1 MRDLYTYVILVAAA
15 FLAGCSKDDPSF
27 GDMSG
32 NMIYWSV
39 DSVEG
44 LRATKSLIN
53 SYDALVRSCTPAEDG
68 GEGGSISVWAD
79 YTIDNDGVA
88 ETTKDVFSGTSII
101 YQDKVGGNPHSSWNY
116 KGADLY
122 WSLGG
127 NYKFRAYYPT
137 DADAKGADDTDG
149 IQLGDGCNATVFQ
162 MNYNTMMTQE
172 DLLVAYNTIDTRS
185 WNLSHPVPLNF
196 KHALSALQFRFQL
209 INTPGQEYLDSD
221 YLTSVWIEN
230 MVDES
235 EKPFT
240 SIGGLVY
247 GNEGEGNEEKLGWTE
262 NKWRNPGDK
271 LYEWVNDGVLME
283 NRLEGSTVNTT
294 QAVAYTAAGTTSGQ
308 MFTGNDGF
316 LLVIP
321 QRSEG
326 NVKLFFTT
334 SHGGDTEYSITIPKI
349 TGTDLNGPSETG
361 EYFIPGYR
369 YIYTISITKTDIRL
383 LLTIRPWNKL
393 DSSYSYNFG

>member
-1 MRDLYTYVILVAAA
+1 MNRTLLYIVLLSAA
-15 FLAGCSKDDPSF
+15 LLSGCGREDMPSAEI
-27 GDMSG
+27 SG
-32 NMIYWSV
+32 QRIWWNV

-53 SYDALVRSCTPAEDG
+53 SYDALVDACKPEGDG
-68 GEGGSISVWAD
+68 GDGGSISVWAD
-79 YTIDNDGVA
+79 YTIEN
-88 ETTKDVFSGTSII
+88 ETTKNVFEGTSII

-116 KGADLY
+116 KGNDIY

-127 NYKFRAYYPT
+127 QYKFRAYYPT
-137 DADAKGADDTDG
+137 DADDNGANDTDG

-162 MNYNTMMTQE
+162 MNYNTMMTQK

-196 KHALSALQFRFQL
+196 RHALSALQFRFQL

-230 MVDES
+230 IVDES

-283 NRLEGSTVNTT
+283 NRQEGGTVETT
-294 QAVAYTAAGTTSGQ
+294 QAVAYTATGTTEGH
-308 MFTGNDGF
+308 MFTDNDGF

-349 TGTDLNGPSETG
+349 TGTDQNGPSETG

>member
-1 MRDLYTYVILVAAA
+1 MNRTLLYIVLLSAA
-15 FLAGCSKDDPSF
+15 LLSGCGREDMPSAEIS
-27 GDMSG
+27 DQRIWW
-32 NMIYWSV
+32 NV

-53 SYDALVRSCTPAEDG
+53 SYDALVDACKPEGDG
-68 GEGGSISVWAD
+68 GDGGSISVWAD
-79 YTIDNDGVA
+79 YTIEN
-88 ETTKDVFSGTSII
+88 ETTKNVFEGTSII

-116 KGADLY
+116 KGNDIY

-127 NYKFRAYYPT
+127 QYKFRAYYPT
-137 DADAKGADDTDG
+137 DADNKGANDTDG

-334 SHGGDTEYSITIPKI
+334 SHGGDTKYSITIPKV
-349 TGTDLNGPSETG
+349 TGTDRNGPSETG

>member
-1 MRDLYTYVILVAAA
+1 MNRTLLYIVLLSAAV
-15 FLAGCSKDDPSF
+15 LSGCGREDMPSAEI
-27 GDMSG
+27 SG
-32 NMIYWSV
+32 QRIWWNV

-53 SYDALVRSCTPAEDG
+53 SYDALVDACKPEGDG
-68 GEGGSISVWAD
+68 GDGGSISVWAD
-79 YTIDNDGVA
+79 YTIEN
-88 ETTKDVFSGTSII
+88 ETTKNVFEGTSII

-116 KGADLY
+116 KGNDIY

-127 NYKFRAYYPT
+127 QYKFRAYYPT
-137 DADAKGADDTDG
+137 DADDNGANDTDG

-162 MNYNTMMTQE
+162 MNYNTMMTQK

-196 KHALSALQFRFQL
+196 RHALSALQFRFQL
-209 INTPGQEYLDSD
+209 INIPGQEYLDSD

-230 MVDES
+230 IVDES

-283 NRLEGSTVNTT
+283 NRQEGGTVETT
-294 QAVAYTAAGTTSGQ
+294 QAVAYTATGTTEGH
-308 MFTGNDGF
+308 MFTDNDGF

-383 LLTIRPWNKL
+383 LLTIKPWNKL

>member
-1 MRDLYTYVILVAAA
+1 MNRTLLYIVLLSAAV
-15 FLAGCSKDDPSF
+15 LSGCGREDMPSA
-27 GDMSG
+27 DISG
-32 NMIYWSV
+32 QRIWWNV

-53 SYDALVRSCTPAEDG
+53 SYDALVDACKPEGDG
-68 GEGGSISVWAD
+68 GDGGSISVWAD
-79 YTIDNDGVA
+79 YTIEN
-88 ETTKDVFSGTSII
+88 ETTKNVFEGTSII

-116 KGADLY
+116 KGNDIY

-127 NYKFRAYYPT
+127 QYKFRAYYPT
-137 DADAKGADDTDG
+137 DADNKGANDTDG

-162 MNYNTMMTQE
+162 MNYNTMMTQK

-196 KHALSALQFRFQL
+196 RHALSALQFRFQL
-209 INTPGQEYLDSD
+209 INIPGQEYLDSD

-230 MVDES
+230 IVDES

-283 NRLEGSTVNTT
+283 NRQEGGTVETT
-294 QAVAYTAAGTTSGQ
+294 QAVAYTATGTTEGQ
-308 MFTGNDGF
+308 MFTDNDGF

-349 TGTDLNGPSETG
+349 TGTDQNGPSGTG

-383 LLTIRPWNKL
+383 LLTIKPWNKL

>member
-1 MRDLYTYVILVAAA
+1 MNRTLLYIVLLSAA
-15 FLAGCSKDDPSF
+15 LLSGCGREDMPSAEIS
-27 GDMSG
+27 DQRIWW
-32 NMIYWSV
+32 NV

-53 SYDALVRSCTPAEDG
+53 SYDALVDACKPEGDG
-68 GEGGSISVWAD
+68 GDGGSISVWAD
-79 YTIDNDGVA
+79 YTIEN
-88 ETTKDVFSGTSII
+88 ETTKNVFEGTSII

-116 KGADLY
+116 KGNDIY

-127 NYKFRAYYPT
+127 QYKFRAYYPT
-137 DADAKGADDTDG
+137 DADNKGANDTDG

-162 MNYNTMMTQE
+162 MNYNTMMTQK

-196 KHALSALQFRFQL
+196 RHALSALQFRFQL

-230 MVDES
+230 IVDES

-283 NRLEGSTVNTT
+283 NRQEGGTVETT
-294 QAVAYTAAGTTSGQ
+294 QAVAYTATGTTEGQ
-308 MFTGNDGF
+308 MFTDNDGF

-383 LLTIRPWNKL
+383 LLTIKPWNKL

>member
-1 MRDLYTYVILVAAA
+1 MNRTLLYIVLLSAA
-15 FLAGCSKDDPSF
+15 LLSGCGREDMPSAEI
-27 GDMSG
+27 SG
-32 NMIYWSV
+32 QRIWWNV

-53 SYDALVRSCTPAEDG
+53 SYDALVDACKPEGDG
-68 GEGGSISVWAD
+68 GDGGSISVWAD
-79 YTIDNDGVA
+79 YTIEN
-88 ETTKDVFSGTSII
+88 ETTKNVFEGTSII

-116 KGADLY
+116 KGNDIY

-127 NYKFRAYYPT
+127 QYKFRAYYPT
-137 DADAKGADDTDG
+137 DADDNGANDTDG

-162 MNYNTMMTQE
+162 MNYNTMMTQK

-196 KHALSALQFRFQL
+196 RHALSALQFRFQL

-230 MVDES
+230 IVDES

-283 NRLEGSTVNTT
+283 NRQEGGTVETT
-294 QAVAYTAAGTTSGQ
+294 QAVAYTATGTTEGQ
-308 MFTGNDGF
+308 MFTDNDGF

-349 TGTDLNGPSETG
+349 TGTDQNGPSETG

-383 LLTIRPWNKL
+383 LLTIKPWNKL

>member
-1 MRDLYTYVILVAAA
+1 MNRTLLYIILLSAA
-15 FLAGCSKDDPSF
+15 LLSGCGSEDMPSAET
-27 GDMSG
+27 SG
-32 NMIYWSV
+32 QRIWWNV

-53 SYDALVRSCTPAEDG
+53 SYDALVDACKPEGDG
-68 GEGGSISVWAD
+68 GDGGSISVWAD
-79 YTIDNDGVA
+79 YTIEN
-88 ETTKDVFSGTSII
+88 ETTKNVFEGTSII

-116 KGADLY
+116 KGNDIY

-127 NYKFRAYYPT
+127 QYKFRAYYPT
-137 DADAKGADDTDG
+137 DADNKGANDTDG

-162 MNYNTMMTQE
+162 MNYNTMMTQK

-196 KHALSALQFRFQL
+196 RHALSALQFRFQL

-221 YLTSVWIEN
+221 YLTSVWMEN
-230 MVDES
+230 TVTS
-235 EKPFT
+235 EEEPFT
-240 SIGGLVY
+240 SIGGMVY
-247 GNEGEGNEEKLGWTE
+247 GDDGNAEKLGWTE
-262 NKWRNPGDK
+262 NKWRDPGDR
-271 LYEWVNDGVLME
+271 LYEWKNSGVLME
-283 NRLEGSTVNTT
+283 NRQVGNEVQTT

-308 MFTGNDGF
+308 MFTDNDGF

-334 SHGGDTEYSITIPKI
+334 SHGGDTKYSITIPKI
-349 TGTDLNGPSETG
+349 TGTDLDGPSETG

-369 YIYTISITKTDIRL
+369 YIYTISIIKTDIRL
-383 LLTIRPWNKL
+383 LLTIKPWNKL

>member
-1 MRDLYTYVILVAAA
+1 MNRTLLYIVFLSAA
-15 FLAGCSKDDPSF
+15 LLSGCGREDMPSAEI
-27 GDMSG
+27 SG
-32 NMIYWSV
+32 QRIWWNV

-53 SYDALVRSCTPAEDG
+53 SYDALVDACKPEGDG
-68 GEGGSISVWAD
+68 GDGGSISVWAD
-79 YTIDNDGVA
+79 YTIEN
-88 ETTKDVFSGTSII
+88 ETTKDVFEGTSII

-116 KGADLY
+116 KGNDIY

-127 NYKFRAYYPT
+127 QYKFRAYYPT
-137 DADAKGADDTDG
+137 DADNKGANDTDG

-162 MNYNTMMTQE
+162 MNYNTMMTQK

-196 KHALSALQFRFQL
+196 RHALSALQFRFQL
-209 INTPGQEYLDSD
+209 INIPGQEYLDSD

-230 MVDES
+230 IVDES

-283 NRLEGSTVNTT
+283 NRQEGGTVETT
-294 QAVAYTAAGTTSGQ
+294 QAVAYTATGTTEGQ
-308 MFTGNDGF
+308 MFTDNDGF

-349 TGTDLNGPSETG
+349 TGTDQNGPSETG

-383 LLTIRPWNKL
+383 LLTIKPWNKL

>member
-1 MRDLYTYVILVAAA
+1 MNRTLLYIVLLSAA
-15 FLAGCSKDDPSF
+15 LLSGCGREDMPSAET
-27 GDMSG
+27 SG
-32 NMIYWSV
+32 QRIWWNV

-53 SYDALVRSCTPAEDG
+53 SYDALVDACKPEGDG
-68 GEGGSISVWAD
+68 GDGGSISVWAD
-79 YTIDNDGVA
+79 YTIEN
-88 ETTKDVFSGTSII
+88 ETTKNVFEGTSII

-116 KGADLY
+116 KGNDIY

-127 NYKFRAYYPT
+127 QYKFRAYYPT
-137 DADAKGADDTDG
+137 DADNKGANDTDG

-162 MNYNTMMTQE
+162 MNYNTMMTQN

-196 KHALSALQFRFQL
+196 RHALSALQFRFQL
-209 INTPGQEYLDSD
+209 INIPGQEYLDSD

-230 MVDES
+230 IVDES

-283 NRLEGSTVNTT
+283 NRQEGGTVETT
-294 QAVAYTAAGTTSGQ
+294 QAVAYTATGTTEGH
-308 MFTGNDGF
+308 MFTDNDGF

-383 LLTIRPWNKL
+383 LLTIKPWNKL

>member
-1 MRDLYTYVILVAAA
+1 MNRTLLYIVLLSAAV
-15 FLAGCSKDDPSF
+15 LSGCGREDMPSA
-27 GDMSG
+27 DISG
-32 NMIYWSV
+32 QRIWWNV

-53 SYDALVRSCTPAEDG
+53 SYDALVDACKPEGDG
-68 GEGGSISVWAD
+68 GDGGSISVWAD
-79 YTIDNDGVA
+79 YTIEN
-88 ETTKDVFSGTSII
+88 ETTKNVFEGTSII

-116 KGADLY
+116 KGNDIY

-127 NYKFRAYYPT
+127 QYKFRAYYPT
-137 DADAKGADDTDG
+137 DADNKGANDTDG

-162 MNYNTMMTQE
+162 MNYNTMMTQK

-196 KHALSALQFRFQL
+196 RHALSALQFRFQL
-209 INTPGQEYLDSD
+209 INIPGQEYLDSD

-230 MVDES
+230 IVDES

-283 NRLEGSTVNTT
+283 NRQEGGTVETT
-294 QAVAYTAAGTTSGQ
+294 QAVAYTATGTTEGQ
-308 MFTGNDGF
+308 MFTDNDGF

-349 TGTDLNGPSETG
+349 TGTDQNGPSETG

-383 LLTIRPWNKL
+383 LLTIKPWNKL

>member
-1 MRDLYTYVILVAAA
+1 MNRILLYIVLLSAA
-15 FLAGCSKDDPSF
+15 LLSGCGREDMPSAEIS
-27 GDMSG
+27 DQRIWW
-32 NMIYWSV
+32 NV

-53 SYDALVRSCTPAEDG
+53 SYDALVDACKPEGEG
-68 GEGGSISVWAD
+68 GDGGSISVWAD
-79 YTIDNDGVA
+79 YTIEN
-88 ETTKDVFSGTSII
+88 ETTKNVFEGTSII

-116 KGADLY
+116 KGNDIY

-127 NYKFRAYYPT
+127 QYKFRAYYPT
-137 DADAKGADDTDG
+137 DADNKGANDTDG

-162 MNYNTMMTQE
+162 MNYNTMMTQK

-196 KHALSALQFRFQL
+196 RHALSALQFRFQL

-230 MVDES
+230 IVDES

-283 NRLEGSTVNTT
+283 NRQEGGTVETT
-294 QAVAYTAAGTTSGQ
+294 QAVAYTATGTTEGQ
-308 MFTGNDGF
+308 MFTDNDGF

-349 TGTDLNGPSETG
+349 TGTDQNGPSETG

-383 LLTIRPWNKL
+383 LLTIKPWNKL

>member
-1 MRDLYTYVILVAAA
+1 MNRTLLYIVLLSAA
-15 FLAGCSKDDPSF
+15 LLSGCDREDMPSAEL
-27 GDMSG
+27 SG
-32 NMIYWSV
+32 QRIWWNV

-53 SYDALVRSCTPAEDG
+53 SYDALVDACKPEGDG
-68 GEGGSISVWAD
+68 GDGGSISVWAD
-79 YTIDNDGVA
+79 YTIEN
-88 ETTKDVFSGTSII
+88 ETTKNVFEGTSII

-116 KGADLY
+116 KGNDIY

-127 NYKFRAYYPT
+127 QYKFRAYYPT
-137 DADAKGADDTDG
+137 DADDNGANDTDG

-162 MNYNTMMTQE
+162 MNYNTMMTQK
-172 DLLVAYNTIDTRS
+172 DLLVAYNTIDTRI

-196 KHALSALQFRFQL
+196 RHALSALQFRFQL

-221 YLTSVWIEN
+221 YLTSVWMEN

-283 NRLEGSTVNTT
+283 NRLEGNTVNTT
-294 QAVAYTAAGTTSGQ
+294 QAVAYTEAGTAKGQ
-308 MFTGNDGF
+308 MFTDNDGF

-334 SHGGDTEYSITIPKI
+334 SHGGDTKYSITIPKI

-383 LLTIRPWNKL
+383 LLTIKPWNKL

>member
-1 MRDLYTYVILVAAA
+1 MNRTLLYIVLLSAA
-15 FLAGCSKDDPSF
+15 LLSGCGREDMPSAEI
-27 GDMSG
+27 SG
-32 NMIYWSV
+32 QRIWWNV

-53 SYDALVRSCTPAEDG
+53 SYDALVDACKPEGDG
-68 GEGGSISVWAD
+68 GDGGSISVWAD
-79 YTIDNDGVA
+79 YTIEN
-88 ETTKDVFSGTSII
+88 ETTKNVFEGTSII

-116 KGADLY
+116 KGNDIY

-127 NYKFRAYYPT
+127 QYKFRAYYPT
-137 DADAKGADDTDG
+137 DADDNGANDTDG

-162 MNYNTMMTQE
+162 MNYNTMMTQK

-196 KHALSALQFRFQL
+196 RHALSALQFRFQL

-230 MVDES
+230 IVDES

-283 NRLEGSTVNTT
+283 NRQEGGTVETT
-294 QAVAYTAAGTTSGQ
+294 QAVAYTATGTTEGQ
-308 MFTGNDGF
+308 MFTDNDGF

-349 TGTDLNGPSETG
+349 TGTDQNGPSETG

>member
-1 MRDLYTYVILVAAA
+1 MNRTLLYIILLSAA
-15 FLAGCSKDDPSF
+15 LLSGCGREDMPSAET
-27 GDMSG
+27 SG
-32 NMIYWSV
+32 QRIWWNV

-53 SYDALVRSCTPAEDG
+53 SYDALVDACKPEGDG
-68 GEGGSISVWAD
+68 GDGGSISVWAD
-79 YTIDNDGVA
+79 YTIEN
-88 ETTKDVFSGTSII
+88 ETTKNVFEGTSII

-116 KGADLY
+116 KGNDIY

-127 NYKFRAYYPT
+127 QYKFRAYYPT
-137 DADAKGADDTDG
+137 DADNKGANDTDG

-162 MNYNTMMTQE
+162 MNYNTMMTQK

-196 KHALSALQFRFQL
+196 RHALSALQFRFQL

-221 YLTSVWIEN
+221 YLTSVWMEN
-230 MVDES
+230 MVNES

-271 LYEWVNDGVLME
+271 LYEWVNEGVLME
-283 NRLEGSTVNTT
+283 NSLEGSTVKTT
-294 QAVAYTAAGTTSGQ
+294 QAVAYTEAGTTSGQ

-349 TGTDLNGPSETG
+349 TGTDQNGPSETG

-383 LLTIRPWNKL
+383 LLTIKPWNKL

>member
-1 MRDLYTYVILVAAA
+1 MNRTLLYIVLLSAA
-15 FLAGCSKDDPSF
+15 LLSGCGREDMPSAEI
-27 GDMSG
+27 SG
-32 NMIYWSV
+32 QRIWWNV

-53 SYDALVRSCTPAEDG
+53 SYDALVDACKPEGDG
-68 GEGGSISVWAD
+68 GDGGSISVWAD
-79 YTIDNDGVA
+79 YTIEN
-88 ETTKDVFSGTSII
+88 ETTKNVFEGTSII

-116 KGADLY
+116 KGNDIY

-127 NYKFRAYYPT
+127 QYKFRAYYPT
-137 DADAKGADDTDG
+137 DADDNGANDTDG

-162 MNYNTMMTQE
+162 MNYNTMMTQK

-196 KHALSALQFRFQL
+196 RHALSALQFRFQL
-209 INTPGQEYLDSD
+209 INTSGQEYLDSD

-230 MVDES
+230 IVDES

-283 NRLEGSTVNTT
+283 NRQEGGTVETT
-294 QAVAYTAAGTTSGQ
+294 QAVAYTATGTTEGH
-308 MFTGNDGF
+308 MFTDNDGF

>member
-1 MRDLYTYVILVAAA
+1 MNRTLLYIVLLSAA
-15 FLAGCSKDDPSF
+15 LLSGCGREDMPSAEI
-27 GDMSG
+27 SG
-32 NMIYWSV
+32 QRIWWNV

-53 SYDALVRSCTPAEDG
+53 SYDALVDACKPEGDG
-68 GEGGSISVWAD
+68 GDGGSISVWAD
-79 YTIDNDGVA
+79 YTIEN
-88 ETTKDVFSGTSII
+88 ETTKNVFEGTSII

-116 KGADLY
+116 KGNDIY

-127 NYKFRAYYPT
+127 QYKFRAYYPT
-137 DADAKGADDTDG
+137 DADNKGANDTDG

-162 MNYNTMMTQE
+162 MNYNTMMTQK

-196 KHALSALQFRFQL
+196 RHALSALQFRFQL

-230 MVDES
+230 IVDES

-283 NRLEGSTVNTT
+283 NRQEGGTVETT
-294 QAVAYTAAGTTSGQ
+294 QAVAYTATGTTEGQ
-308 MFTGNDGF
+308 MFTDNDGF

-349 TGTDLNGPSETG
+349 TGTDQNGPSETG

-383 LLTIRPWNKL
+383 LLTIKPWNKL

>member
-1 MRDLYTYVILVAAA
+1 MNRTLLYIVLLSAAV
-15 FLAGCSKDDPSF
+15 LSGCGREDMPSA
-27 GDMSG
+27 DISG
-32 NMIYWSV
+32 QRIWWNV

-53 SYDALVRSCTPAEDG
+53 SYDALVDACKPEGDG
-68 GEGGSISVWAD
+68 GDGGSISVWAD
-79 YTIDNDGVA
+79 YTIEN
-88 ETTKDVFSGTSII
+88 ETTKNVFEGTSII

-116 KGADLY
+116 KGNDIY

-127 NYKFRAYYPT
+127 QYKFRAYYPT
-137 DADAKGADDTDG
+137 DADNKGANDTDG

-162 MNYNTMMTQE
+162 MNYNTMMTQK

-196 KHALSALQFRFQL
+196 RHALSALQFRFQL
-209 INTPGQEYLDSD
+209 INIPGQEYLDSD

-230 MVDES
+230 IVDES

-283 NRLEGSTVNTT
+283 NRQEGGTVETT
-294 QAVAYTAAGTTSGQ
+294 QAVAYTVTGTTEGQ
-308 MFTGNDGF
+308 MFTDNDGF

-349 TGTDLNGPSETG
+349 TGTDQNGPSETG

-383 LLTIRPWNKL
+383 LLTIKPWNKL

>member
-1 MRDLYTYVILVAAA
+1 MNRTLLYIVLLSAA
-15 FLAGCSKDDPSF
+15 LLSGCGREDMPSAEI
-27 GDMSG
+27 SG
-32 NMIYWSV
+32 QRIWWNV

-53 SYDALVRSCTPAEDG
+53 SYDALVDACKPEGDG
-68 GEGGSISVWAD
+68 GDGGSISVWAD
-79 YTIDNDGVA
+79 YTIEN
-88 ETTKDVFSGTSII
+88 ETTKDVFEGTSII

-116 KGADLY
+116 KGNDIY

-127 NYKFRAYYPT
+127 QYKFRAYYPT
-137 DADAKGADDTDG
+137 DADNKGANDTDG

-162 MNYNTMMTQE
+162 MNYNTMMTQK

-196 KHALSALQFRFQL
+196 RHALSALQFRFQL

-230 MVDES
+230 IVDES

-283 NRLEGSTVNTT
+283 NRQEGGTVETT
-294 QAVAYTAAGTTSGQ
+294 QAVAYTATGTTEGH
-308 MFTGNDGF
+308 MFTDNDGF

-334 SHGGDTEYSITIPKI
+334 SHGGDTKYSITIPKI
-349 TGTDLNGPSETG
+349 TGTDQNGPSETG

>member
-1 MRDLYTYVILVAAA
+1 MNRTLLYIVLLSAA
-15 FLAGCSKDDPSF
+15 LLSGCGREDMPSAEI
-27 GDMSG
+27 SG
-32 NMIYWSV
+32 QRIWWNV

-53 SYDALVRSCTPAEDG
+53 SYDALVDACKPEGDG
-68 GEGGSISVWAD
+68 GDGGSISVWAD
-79 YTIDNDGVA
+79 YTIEN
-88 ETTKDVFSGTSII
+88 ETTKNVFEGTSII

-116 KGADLY
+116 KGNDIY

-127 NYKFRAYYPT
+127 QYKFRAYYPT
-137 DADAKGADDTDG
+137 DADDNGANDTDG

-162 MNYNTMMTQE
+162 MNYNTMMTQK

-196 KHALSALQFRFQL
+196 RHALSALQFRFQL
-209 INTPGQEYLDSD
+209 INIPGQEYLDSD

-230 MVDES
+230 IVDES

-283 NRLEGSTVNTT
+283 NRQEGGTVETT
-294 QAVAYTAAGTTSGQ
+294 QAVAYTATGTTEGQ
-308 MFTGNDGF
+308 MFTDNDSF

-349 TGTDLNGPSETG
+349 TGTDQNGPSGTG

-383 LLTIRPWNKL
+383 LLTIKPWNKL

>member
-1 MRDLYTYVILVAAA
+1 MNRTLLYIVLLSAA
-15 FLAGCSKDDPSF
+15 LLSGCGREDMPSAEI
-27 GDMSG
+27 SG
-32 NMIYWSV
+32 QRIWWNV

-53 SYDALVRSCTPAEDG
+53 SYDALVDACKPEGDG
-68 GEGGSISVWAD
+68 GDGGSISVWAD
-79 YTIDNDGVA
+79 YTIEN
-88 ETTKDVFSGTSII
+88 ETTKNVFEGTSII

-116 KGADLY
+116 KGNDIY

-127 NYKFRAYYPT
+127 QYKFRAYYPT
-137 DADAKGADDTDG
+137 DADNKGANDTDG

-162 MNYNTMMTQE
+162 MNYNTMMTQK

-196 KHALSALQFRFQL
+196 RHALSALQFRFQL
-209 INTPGQEYLDSD
+209 INIPGQEYLDSD

-230 MVDES
+230 IVDES

-283 NRLEGSTVNTT
+283 NRQEGGTVETT
-294 QAVAYTAAGTTSGQ
+294 QAVAYTATGTTEGQ
-308 MFTGNDGF
+308 MFTDNDGF

-349 TGTDLNGPSETG
+349 TGTDQNGPSETG

-383 LLTIRPWNKL
+383 LLTIKPWNKL

>member
-1 MRDLYTYVILVAAA
+1 MNRTLLYIVLLSAAV
-15 FLAGCSKDDPSF
+15 LSGCGREDMPSAEI
-27 GDMSG
+27 SG
-32 NMIYWSV
+32 QRIWWNV

-53 SYDALVRSCTPAEDG
+53 SYDALVDACKPEGDG
-68 GEGGSISVWAD
+68 GDGGSISVWAD
-79 YTIDNDGVA
+79 YTIEN
-88 ETTKDVFSGTSII
+88 ETTKNVFEGTSII

-116 KGADLY
+116 KGNDIY

-127 NYKFRAYYPT
+127 QYKFRAYYPT
-137 DADAKGADDTDG
+137 DADNKGANDTDG

-162 MNYNTMMTQE
+162 MNYNTMMTQK

-196 KHALSALQFRFQL
+196 RHALSALQFRFQL

-230 MVDES
+230 IVDES

-283 NRLEGSTVNTT
+283 NRQEGGTVETT
-294 QAVAYTAAGTTSGQ
+294 QAVAYTATGTTEGH
-308 MFTGNDGF
+308 MFTDNDGF

>member
-1 MRDLYTYVILVAAA
+1 MNRTLLYIVLLSAAV
-15 FLAGCSKDDPSF
+15 LSGCGREDMPSAEIS
-27 GDMSG
+27 DQRIWW
-32 NMIYWSV
+32 NV

-53 SYDALVRSCTPAEDG
+53 SYDALVDACKPEGDG
-68 GEGGSISVWAD
+68 GDGGSISVWAD
-79 YTIDNDGVA
+79 YTIEN
-88 ETTKDVFSGTSII
+88 ETTKNVFEGTSII

-116 KGADLY
+116 KGNDIY

-127 NYKFRAYYPT
+127 QYKFRAYYPT
-137 DADAKGADDTDG
+137 DADNKGANDTDG

-162 MNYNTMMTQE
+162 MNYNTMMTQK

-196 KHALSALQFRFQL
+196 RHALSALQFRFQL

-230 MVDES
+230 IVDES

-283 NRLEGSTVNTT
+283 NRQEGGTVETT
-294 QAVAYTAAGTTSGQ
+294 QAVAYTATGTTEGH
-308 MFTGNDGF
+308 MFTDNDGF

-383 LLTIRPWNKL
+383 LLTIKPWNKL

>member
-1 MRDLYTYVILVAAA
+1 M
-15 FLAGCSKDDPSF
+15 
-27 GDMSG
+27 
-32 NMIYWSV
+32 
-39 DSVEG
+39 
-44 LRATKSLIN
+44 
-53 SYDALVRSCTPAEDG
+53 
-68 GEGGSISVWAD
+68 
-79 YTIDNDGVA
+79 
-88 ETTKDVFSGTSII
+88 
-101 YQDKVGGNPHSSWNY
+101 
-116 KGADLY
+116 
-122 WSLGG
+122 
-127 NYKFRAYYPT
+127 
-137 DADAKGADDTDG
+137 
-149 IQLGDGCNATVFQ
+149 
-162 MNYNTMMTQE
+162 
-172 DLLVAYNTIDTRS
+172 
-185 WNLSHPVPLNF
+185 
-196 KHALSALQFRFQL
+196 
-209 INTPGQEYLDSD
+209 
-221 YLTSVWIEN
+221 EN

-283 NRLEGSTVNTT
+283 NRQEGSTVKTT

-383 LLTIRPWNKL
+383 LLTIRPWNRL

>member
-1 MRDLYTYVILVAAA
+1 MKSVYKYILLSVAAV
-15 FLAGCSKDDPSF
+15 LSGCSKEDPDRRS
-27 GDMSG
+27 DHK
-32 NMIYWSV
+32 IWWSV
-39 DSVEG
+39 ESVEG
-44 LRATKSLIN
+44 LRATRSLIN
-53 SYDALVRSCTPAEDG
+53 SYDALVDACRPESDG
-68 GEGGSISVWAD
+68 GNGGSISVWAD

-137 DADAKGADDTDG
+137 DADAEGNNDTDG

-209 INTPGQEYLDSD
+209 INTPGLEYLDSD
-221 YLTSVWIEN
+221 YLTSVWMEN
-230 MVDES
+230 TVTS
-235 EKPFT
+235 EEEPFT
-240 SIGGLVY
+240 SIGGMVY
-247 GNEGEGNEEKLGWTE
+247 GDDGNAEKLGWTE
-262 NKWRNPGDK
+262 NKWRDPGDK

-334 SHGGDTEYSITIPKI
+334 SHGGDTKYSITIPKI
-349 TGTDLNGPSETG
+349 TGTDRNGPSETG

>member
-1 MRDLYTYVILVAAA
+1 MNRTLLYIVLLSAA
-15 FLAGCSKDDPSF
+15 LLSGCGREDMPSAEI
-27 GDMSG
+27 SG
-32 NMIYWSV
+32 QRIWWNV

-53 SYDALVRSCTPAEDG
+53 SYDALVDACKPEGDG
-68 GEGGSISVWAD
+68 GDGGSISVWAD
-79 YTIDNDGVA
+79 YTIEN
-88 ETTKDVFSGTSII
+88 ETTKNVFEGTSII

-116 KGADLY
+116 KGNDIY

-127 NYKFRAYYPT
+127 QYKFRAYYPT
-137 DADAKGADDTDG
+137 DADNKGANDTDG

-162 MNYNTMMTQE
+162 MNYNTMMTQK

-196 KHALSALQFRFQL
+196 RHALSALQFRFQL
-209 INTPGQEYLDSD
+209 INIPGQEYLDSD
-221 YLTSVWIEN
+221 YLTSVWMEN
-230 MVDES
+230 TVAGS
-235 EKPFT
+235 EEPFT
-240 SIGGLVY
+240 SIGGMVY
-247 GNEGEGNEEKLGWTE
+247 GDAGNAEKLGWTE
-262 NKWRNPGDK
+262 NKWREPGDR
-271 LYEWVNDGVLME
+271 LYEWKNTGVLME
-283 NRLEGSTVNTT
+283 NRQVGNAVQTT
-294 QAVAYTAAGTTSGQ
+294 QAVAYTKTGTTEGDL
-308 MFTGNDGF
+308 FTDNDSF

-334 SHGGDTEYSITIPKI
+334 SHGGNTEYSITIPKI

-383 LLTIRPWNKL
+383 LLTIKPWNKL

>member
-1 MRDLYTYVILVAAA
+1 MNRILLYIVLLSAA
-15 FLAGCSKDDPSF
+15 LLSGCSREDMPSAEI
-27 GDMSG
+27 SG
-32 NMIYWSV
+32 QRIWWNV

-53 SYDALVRSCTPAEDG
+53 SYDALVDACKPEGDG
-68 GEGGSISVWAD
+68 GDGGSISVWAD
-79 YTIDNDGVA
+79 YTIEN
-88 ETTKDVFSGTSII
+88 ETTKNVFEGTSII

-116 KGADLY
+116 KGNDIY

-127 NYKFRAYYPT
+127 QYKFRAYYPT
-137 DADAKGADDTDG
+137 DADNKGANDTDG

-162 MNYNTMMTQE
+162 MNYNTMMTQK

-196 KHALSALQFRFQL
+196 RHALSALQFRFQL

-221 YLTSVWIEN
+221 YLTSVWMEN

-283 NRLEGSTVNTT
+283 NSLEGSTVKTT
-294 QAVAYTAAGTTSGQ
+294 QAVAYTEAGTAKGQ
-308 MFTGNDGF
+308 MFTDNDGF

-321 QRSEG
+321 QKSEG

-383 LLTIRPWNKL
+383 LLTIKPWNKL